1 MALLARLRNSLLRC
15 ACLGASVNVKYVKLG
30 RFGAVFSLAL
40 GVVLCLAL
48 FLLRVCRV
56 AFRFATFKGTRV
68 ALSDIDRQLLQ
79 RCLAR
84 QPHAWEDFVDRFL
97 GLVVH
102 VVRHTSTARSIAV
115 SQHDLEDLASEVF
128 IAILADD
135 YAALRRFRGQSS
147 LATYLTVISRRVVVK
162 ELLKRRIVPN
172 QAETGE
178 MHHVDM
184 DKVEDHAG
192 GAEERVSNL
201 EEVHRLLSELD
212 GDEADIVRLYHLD
225 SIGPAL
231 SRARAKMRRASVDA
245 AASS

>member
-1 MALLARLRNSLLRC
+1 M
-15 ACLGASVNVKYVKLG
+15 
-30 RFGAVFSLAL
+30 
-40 GVVLCLAL
+40 
-48 FLLRVCRV
+48 
-56 AFRFATFKGTRV
+56 

-102 VVRHTSTARSIAV
+102 VINHTSTTRSVAV

-135 YAALRRFRGQSS
+135 YAVLRRFRGQSS
-147 LATYLTVISRRVVVK
+147 LATYLTVIARRVVVR

-172 QAETGE
+172 QTEHG
-178 MHHVDM
+178 DM
-184 DKVEDHAG
+184 EQLEDHAH
-192 GAEERVSNL
+192 APEERLANRD
-201 EEVHRLLSELD
+201 EVHRLMSELH
-212 GDEADIVRLYHLD
+212 GEEAQIVRLYHLEGKNYHEISRETGVPEN

-231 SRARAKMRRASVDA
+231 SRARAKMRAGANA

>member
-1 MALLARLRNSLLRC
+1 
-15 ACLGASVNVKYVKLG
+15 
-30 RFGAVFSLAL
+30 
-40 GVVLCLAL
+40 
-48 FLLRVCRV
+48 
-56 AFRFATFKGTRV
+56 V
-68 ALSDIDRQLLQ
+68 ALSDVDRQLLQ

-102 VVRHTSTARSIAV
+102 VISHTSTARSIAV

-128 IAILADD
+128 LAILADD

-147 LATYLTVISRRVVVK
+147 LATYLTVIARRVVVK

-172 QAETGE
+172 QTETGDL
-178 MHHVDM
+178 HHV
-184 DKVEDHAG
+184 EDQAN
-192 GAEERVSNL
+192 GAEERLSNQ

-212 GDEADIVRLYHLD
+212 GDEADIVRLYHLEGKTYHEISRETGVPEN

-231 SRARAKMRRASVDA
+231 SRARAKLRRIGVDT

>member
-1 MALLARLRNSLLRC
+1 
-15 ACLGASVNVKYVKLG
+15 
-30 RFGAVFSLAL
+30 
-40 GVVLCLAL
+40 
-48 FLLRVCRV
+48 
-56 AFRFATFKGTRV
+56 V

-79 RCLAR
+79 RCLGR
-84 QPHAWEDFVDRFL
+84 QPRAWEDFVDRFL

-102 VVRHTSTARSIAV
+102 VVRHTSSARSIAV
-115 SQHDLEDLASEVF
+115 SGHDLDDLASEVF
-128 IAILADD
+128 MAILADD

-178 MHHVDM
+178 MQH
-184 DKVEDHAG
+184 VEDHAS

-201 EEVHRLLSELD
+201 EEVHRLLGELD
-212 GDEADIVRLYHLD
+212 GDEADIVRLYHLEGKSYHEISRETGMPEN

-245 AASS
+245 AASP

>member
-1 MALLARLRNSLLRC
+1 M
-15 ACLGASVNVKYVKLG
+15 
-30 RFGAVFSLAL
+30 
-40 GVVLCLAL
+40 
-48 FLLRVCRV
+48 
-56 AFRFATFKGTRV
+56 

-102 VVRHTSTARSIAV
+102 VIHHTSNARSIAV

-128 IAILADD
+128 MAILADD
-135 YAALRRFRGQSS
+135 HAALRRFRGQSS

-172 QAETGE
+172 QAEPG
-178 MHHVDM
+178 DM
-184 DKVEDHAG
+184 QTVEDHAHP
-192 GAEERVSNL
+192 ADERLANH
-201 EEVHRLLSELD
+201 EEVHRLLGELE
-212 GDEADIVRLYHLD
+212 GEEADIVRLYHLEGKSYHEISQETGVPEN

-231 SRARAKMRRASVDA
+231 SRARAKMRRAGVDT

>member
-1 MALLARLRNSLLRC
+1 
-15 ACLGASVNVKYVKLG
+15 
-30 RFGAVFSLAL
+30 
-40 GVVLCLAL
+40 
-48 FLLRVCRV
+48 
-56 AFRFATFKGTRV
+56 V

-102 VVRHTSTARSIAV
+102 VINHTSTTRSIAV

-128 IAILADD
+128 MAILADD

-172 QAETGE
+172 QAEAG
-178 MHHVDM
+178 DM
-184 DKVEDHAG
+184 QHVEDHAH
-192 GAEERVSNL
+192 ATDERLANH
-201 EEVHRLLSELD
+201 EEVHRLLGELE
-212 GDEADIVRLYHLD
+212 GEEADIVRLYHLEGKSYHEISQETGVPEN
-225 SIGPAL
+225 SIGPVL
-231 SRARAKMRRASVDA
+231 SRARAKMRRASVDT

>member
-1 MALLARLRNSLLRC
+1 VVGLC
-15 ACLGASVNVKYVKLG
+15 ADSAD
-30 RFGAVFSLAL
+30 R
-40 GVVLCLAL
+40 LCLEPL
-48 FLLRVCRV
+48 VR
-56 AFRFATFKGTRV
+56 GTHSQGERV

-102 VVRHTSTARSIAV
+102 VIRHTSLARSIAV
-115 SQHDLEDLASEVF
+115 TEHDLEDLASEVF
-128 IAILADD
+128 VAILVDD
-135 YAALRRFRGQSS
+135 YAVLRRFRGQSS

-172 QAETGE
+172 QADVGE
-178 MHHVDM
+178 MQI
-184 DKVEDHAG
+184 EDNAG
-192 GAEERVSNL
+192 GAEERLSNQ
-201 EEVHRLLSELD
+201 EEVHRLLGELD
-212 GDEADIVRLYHLD
+212 GEEADIVRLYHLEGKTYHEISRQTGVPEN

-231 SRARAKMRRASVDA
+231 SRARAKMRRLGVDT